1 MENLK
6 KNPLSL
12 QLNVEDFAPASNDE
26 KKSLVVMR
34 ESVNFWKD
42 GMRRLRKN
50 KIAMV
55 SLVVILLIAFMAYV
69 LPSFW
74 PYSYEQQIKGSNNLA
89 PFEYSAAEQKLID
102 QGENVFPHI
111 LGTDRM
117 GRDFAVRVMMGT
129 RVSLSVGLLAS
140 VLVLLIGATYGAISA
155 FAGGWIDNIMMRI
168 TDILY
173 TIPDILLIILLAM
186 AIKEP
191 LESLAT
197 KPGFGWMQK
206 LGPNMVS
213 IFIIFA
219 LLYWVGMAR
228 IVRSQ
233 VLTLKESEYVTA
245 ARALGASGGRI
256 IKKHLLTNCMGTL
269 IVTTTLQIPSSIF
282 TESYLSFLGLDA
294 DKDVETIGQKI
305 LTLAAPYVP
314 LDGINDAGVACGI
327 FMSYQG
333 EGKGTPTDTQ
343 TDKPDLTSTTLLR
356 LILDYADSVED
367 AVALAEQYDLHDSAS
382 SCFHYMVADST
393 GRSAVLEW
401 IGTDADHDTDG
412 AQRQLNV
419 LWNDTDALSDS
430 ADWQVVTNF
439 IKTPGYYDGTT
450 AERKGLDRYE
460 HLTAALRETDG
471 IVADKN
477 AAMDLL
483 ASVGRR
489 TWNNDDSNSNT
500 VHSVVYDLT
509 DKSVLWV
516 GNEHYGEEA
525 YTFEFQLGR

>member
-1 MENLK
+1 MKRNSISKLLRRIACALAALVIALAVAVFALWHNELTTLASFQK
-6 KNPLSL
+6 LSDRDEAHRDGAVYQINFSGDYSFDEFL
-12 QLNVEDFAPASNDE
+12 SQGGASNDAE
-26 KKSLVVMR
+26 LISFVTRSITKGIIPMHIKTS
-34 ESVNFWKD
+34 S
-42 GMRRLRKN
+42 
-50 KIAMV
+50 IAC
-55 SLVVILLIAFMAYV
+55 
-69 LPSFW
+69 
-74 PYSYEQQIKGSNNLA
+74 
-89 PFEYSAAEQKLID
+89 
-102 QGENVFPHI
+102 
-111 LGTDRM
+111 
-117 GRDFAVRVMMGT
+117 
-129 RVSLSVGLLAS
+129 
-140 VLVLLIGATYGAISA
+140 SA
-155 FAGGWIDNIMMRI
+155 FTADTQSGDRVFGRNYDFSATNTAIVYTDPGEGRHASYSTID
-168 TDILY
+168 
-173 TIPDILLIILLAM
+173 
-186 AIKEP
+186 
-191 LESLAT
+191 
-197 KPGFGWMQK
+197 
-206 LGPNMVS
+206 
-213 IFIIFA
+213 
-219 LLYWVGMAR
+219 
-228 IVRSQ
+228 
-233 VLTLKESEYVTA
+233 
-245 ARALGASGGRI
+245 
-256 IKKHLLTNCMGTL
+256 
-269 IVTTTLQIPSSIF
+269 
-282 TESYLSFLGLDA
+282 LSFLGLDA
-294 DKDVETIGQKI
+294 DKDVETIGQKF

-343 TDKPDLTSTTLLR
+343 TDKPDITSTTLLR

-367 AVALAEQYDLHDSAS
+367 AVALAQQYDLHDSAS

-393 GRSAVLEW
+393 GRSAILEW
-401 IGTDADHDTDG
+401 VGTDADHDADG

-439 IKTPGYYDGTT
+439 IKTPGYYDGTS

-471 IVADKN
+471 IVADKD

>member
-1 MENLK
+1 MKRNS
-6 KNPLSL
+6 LSKL
-12 QLNVEDFAPASNDE
+12 LRRIACALAALVIALAVAVFALWHNELATLASFQKLSDRDEAHRDGAVYQINFSGDYSFDEFLSQGGASNDAE
-26 KKSLVVMR
+26 LISFVTRSITKGIIPMHIKTS
-34 ESVNFWKD
+34 S
-42 GMRRLRKN
+42 
-50 KIAMV
+50 IAC
-55 SLVVILLIAFMAYV
+55 
-69 LPSFW
+69 
-74 PYSYEQQIKGSNNLA
+74 
-89 PFEYSAAEQKLID
+89 
-102 QGENVFPHI
+102 
-111 LGTDRM
+111 
-117 GRDFAVRVMMGT
+117 
-129 RVSLSVGLLAS
+129 
-140 VLVLLIGATYGAISA
+140 SA
-155 FAGGWIDNIMMRI
+155 FTADTQSGDRVFGRNYDFSATNTAIVYTDPGEGRHASYSTID
-168 TDILY
+168 
-173 TIPDILLIILLAM
+173 
-186 AIKEP
+186 
-191 LESLAT
+191 
-197 KPGFGWMQK
+197 
-206 LGPNMVS
+206 
-213 IFIIFA
+213 
-219 LLYWVGMAR
+219 
-228 IVRSQ
+228 
-233 VLTLKESEYVTA
+233 
-245 ARALGASGGRI
+245 
-256 IKKHLLTNCMGTL
+256 
-269 IVTTTLQIPSSIF
+269 
-282 TESYLSFLGLDA
+282 LSFLGLDA
-294 DKDVETIGQKI
+294 DKDVETIGQKF

-343 TDKPDLTSTTLLR
+343 TDRPDITSTTLLR

-367 AVALAEQYDLHDSAS
+367 AVALAQQYDLHDSAS

-393 GRSAVLEW
+393 GRSAILEW
-401 IGTDADHDTDG
+401 VGTDADHDADG

-450 AERKGLDRYE
+450 AEMKGLDRYE

-471 IVADKN
+471 IVADKD

>member
-1 MENLK
+1 MKRNS
-6 KNPLSL
+6 LSKL
-12 QLNVEDFAPASNDE
+12 LRRIACALAALVIALAVAVFALWHNELATLASFQKLSDRDEAHRDGAVYQINFSGDYSFDEFLSQGGASNDAE
-26 KKSLVVMR
+26 LISFVTRSITKGIIPMHIKTS
-34 ESVNFWKD
+34 S
-42 GMRRLRKN
+42 
-50 KIAMV
+50 IAC
-55 SLVVILLIAFMAYV
+55 
-69 LPSFW
+69 
-74 PYSYEQQIKGSNNLA
+74 
-89 PFEYSAAEQKLID
+89 
-102 QGENVFPHI
+102 
-111 LGTDRM
+111 
-117 GRDFAVRVMMGT
+117 
-129 RVSLSVGLLAS
+129 
-140 VLVLLIGATYGAISA
+140 SA
-155 FAGGWIDNIMMRI
+155 FTADTQSGDRVFGRNYDFSATNTAIVYTDPGEGRHASYSTID
-168 TDILY
+168 
-173 TIPDILLIILLAM
+173 
-186 AIKEP
+186 
-191 LESLAT
+191 
-197 KPGFGWMQK
+197 
-206 LGPNMVS
+206 
-213 IFIIFA
+213 
-219 LLYWVGMAR
+219 
-228 IVRSQ
+228 
-233 VLTLKESEYVTA
+233 
-245 ARALGASGGRI
+245 
-256 IKKHLLTNCMGTL
+256 
-269 IVTTTLQIPSSIF
+269 
-282 TESYLSFLGLDA
+282 LSFLGLDA
-294 DKDVETIGQKI
+294 DKDVETIGQKF

-343 TDKPDLTSTTLLR
+343 TDRPDITSTTLLR

-367 AVALAEQYDLHDSAS
+367 AVALAQQYDLHDSAS

-393 GRSAVLEW
+393 GRSAILEW
-401 IGTDADHDTDG
+401 VGTDADHDVDG

-419 LWNDTDALSDS
+419 LWNDTDSLSDS

-450 AERKGLDRYE
+450 AEMKGLDRYE

-471 IVADKN
+471 IVADKD

>member
-1 MENLK
+1 MKRNS
-6 KNPLSL
+6 LSKL
-12 QLNVEDFAPASNDE
+12 LRRIACALAALVIALAVAVFALWHNELATLAS
-26 KKSLVVMR
+26 
-34 ESVNFWKD
+34 F
-42 GMRRLRKN
+42 
-50 KIAMV
+50 
-55 SLVVILLIAFMAYV
+55 
-69 LPSFW
+69 
-74 PYSYEQQIKGSNNLA
+74 
-89 PFEYSAAEQKLID
+89 QKLSDRDAAHRDGAVYQINFSGD
-102 QGENVFPHI
+102 YSFDAFLSQGGASTDAELISFITRSITKGIIPMHI
-111 LGTDRM
+111 KTSSI
-117 GRDFAVRVMMGT
+117 AC
-129 RVSLSVGLLAS
+129 
-140 VLVLLIGATYGAISA
+140 SA
-155 FAGGWIDNIMMRI
+155 FTADTQSGDRVFGRNYDFSATNTAIVYTDPGEGRHASYSTID
-168 TDILY
+168 
-173 TIPDILLIILLAM
+173 
-186 AIKEP
+186 
-191 LESLAT
+191 
-197 KPGFGWMQK
+197 
-206 LGPNMVS
+206 
-213 IFIIFA
+213 
-219 LLYWVGMAR
+219 
-228 IVRSQ
+228 
-233 VLTLKESEYVTA
+233 
-245 ARALGASGGRI
+245 
-256 IKKHLLTNCMGTL
+256 
-269 IVTTTLQIPSSIF
+269 
-282 TESYLSFLGLDA
+282 LSFLGLDA
-294 DKDVETIGQKI
+294 DKDVETIGQKF

-367 AVALAEQYDLHDSAS
+367 AVALAQQYDLHDSAS

-393 GRSAVLEW
+393 GRSAILEW
-401 IGTDADHDTDG
+401 VGTDADHDADG

-439 IKTPGYYDGTT
+439 IKTPGYYDGTA

-460 HLTAALRETDG
+460 HLAAALRETDG
-471 IVADKN
+471 IVADKD

>member
-1 MENLK
+1 MKRNS
-6 KNPLSL
+6 LSKL
-12 QLNVEDFAPASNDE
+12 LRRIACALAALVIALAVAVFALWHNELTTLASFQKLSDRDEAHRDGAVYQINFSGDYFFDEFLSQGGASNDAE
-26 KKSLVVMR
+26 LISFVTRSITKGIIPMHIKTS
-34 ESVNFWKD
+34 S
-42 GMRRLRKN
+42 
-50 KIAMV
+50 IAC
-55 SLVVILLIAFMAYV
+55 
-69 LPSFW
+69 
-74 PYSYEQQIKGSNNLA
+74 
-89 PFEYSAAEQKLID
+89 
-102 QGENVFPHI
+102 
-111 LGTDRM
+111 
-117 GRDFAVRVMMGT
+117 
-129 RVSLSVGLLAS
+129 
-140 VLVLLIGATYGAISA
+140 SA
-155 FAGGWIDNIMMRI
+155 FTADTQSGDRVFGRNYDFSATNTAIVYTDPGEGRHASYSTID
-168 TDILY
+168 
-173 TIPDILLIILLAM
+173 
-186 AIKEP
+186 
-191 LESLAT
+191 
-197 KPGFGWMQK
+197 
-206 LGPNMVS
+206 
-213 IFIIFA
+213 
-219 LLYWVGMAR
+219 
-228 IVRSQ
+228 
-233 VLTLKESEYVTA
+233 
-245 ARALGASGGRI
+245 
-256 IKKHLLTNCMGTL
+256 
-269 IVTTTLQIPSSIF
+269 
-282 TESYLSFLGLDA
+282 LSFLGLDA

-343 TDKPDLTSTTLLR
+343 TDRPDITSTTLLR

-367 AVALAEQYDLHDSAS
+367 AVALAQQYDLHDSAS

-393 GRSAVLEW
+393 GRSAILEW
-401 IGTDADHDTDG
+401 VGTDADHDVDG

-439 IKTPGYYDGTT
+439 IKTPGYYDGTS

-460 HLTAALRETDG
+460 PLAAALRETDG
-471 IVADKN
+471 IVADKD

-489 TWNNDDSNSNT
+489 TWDNDDSNSNT

>member
-1 MENLK
+1 MKRNS
-6 KNPLSL
+6 LSKL
-12 QLNVEDFAPASNDE
+12 LRRIACALVALVIALAVAVFALWHNELTTLASFQKLSDRDEAHRDGAVYQINFSGDYFFDEFLSQGGASNDAE
-26 KKSLVVMR
+26 LISFVTRSITKGIIPMHIKTS
-34 ESVNFWKD
+34 S
-42 GMRRLRKN
+42 
-50 KIAMV
+50 IAC
-55 SLVVILLIAFMAYV
+55 
-69 LPSFW
+69 
-74 PYSYEQQIKGSNNLA
+74 
-89 PFEYSAAEQKLID
+89 
-102 QGENVFPHI
+102 
-111 LGTDRM
+111 
-117 GRDFAVRVMMGT
+117 
-129 RVSLSVGLLAS
+129 
-140 VLVLLIGATYGAISA
+140 SA
-155 FAGGWIDNIMMRI
+155 FTADTQSGDRVFGRNYDFSATNTAIVYTDPGEGRHASYSTID
-168 TDILY
+168 
-173 TIPDILLIILLAM
+173 
-186 AIKEP
+186 
-191 LESLAT
+191 
-197 KPGFGWMQK
+197 
-206 LGPNMVS
+206 
-213 IFIIFA
+213 
-219 LLYWVGMAR
+219 
-228 IVRSQ
+228 
-233 VLTLKESEYVTA
+233 
-245 ARALGASGGRI
+245 
-256 IKKHLLTNCMGTL
+256 
-269 IVTTTLQIPSSIF
+269 
-282 TESYLSFLGLDA
+282 LSFLGLDA
-294 DKDVETIGQKI
+294 DKDVETIGQKF

-343 TDKPDLTSTTLLR
+343 TDRPDITSTTLLR

-367 AVALAEQYDLHDSAS
+367 AVALAQQYDLHDSAS

-393 GRSAVLEW
+393 GRSAILEW
-401 IGTDADHDTDG
+401 VGTDADHDADG

-450 AERKGLDRYE
+450 AEMKGLDRYE
-460 HLTAALRETDG
+460 HLAAALRETDG
-471 IVADKN
+471 IVADKD

>member
-1 MENLK
+1 MKRNS
-6 KNPLSL
+6 LSKL
-12 QLNVEDFAPASNDE
+12 LRRIACALAALVIALAVAVFALWHNELATLASFQKLSDRDEAHRDGAVYQINFSGDYSFDEFLSQGGASNDAE
-26 KKSLVVMR
+26 LISFITRSITKGIIPMHIKTS
-34 ESVNFWKD
+34 S
-42 GMRRLRKN
+42 
-50 KIAMV
+50 IAC
-55 SLVVILLIAFMAYV
+55 
-69 LPSFW
+69 
-74 PYSYEQQIKGSNNLA
+74 
-89 PFEYSAAEQKLID
+89 
-102 QGENVFPHI
+102 
-111 LGTDRM
+111 
-117 GRDFAVRVMMGT
+117 
-129 RVSLSVGLLAS
+129 
-140 VLVLLIGATYGAISA
+140 SA
-155 FAGGWIDNIMMRI
+155 FTADTQSGDRVFGRNYDFSATNTAIVYTDPGEGRHASYSTID
-168 TDILY
+168 
-173 TIPDILLIILLAM
+173 
-186 AIKEP
+186 
-191 LESLAT
+191 
-197 KPGFGWMQK
+197 
-206 LGPNMVS
+206 
-213 IFIIFA
+213 
-219 LLYWVGMAR
+219 
-228 IVRSQ
+228 
-233 VLTLKESEYVTA
+233 
-245 ARALGASGGRI
+245 
-256 IKKHLLTNCMGTL
+256 
-269 IVTTTLQIPSSIF
+269 
-282 TESYLSFLGLDA
+282 LSFLGLDA

-343 TDKPDLTSTTLLR
+343 TDRPDLTSTTLLR

-367 AVALAEQYDLHDSAS
+367 AVALAQQYDLHDSAS

-393 GRSAVLEW
+393 GRSAILEW
-401 IGTDADHDTDG
+401 VGTDADHDVEG

-450 AERKGLDRYE
+450 AEMKGLDRYE
-460 HLTAALRETDG
+460 HLAAALRETDG
-471 IVADKN
+471 IVADKD

>member
-1 MENLK
+1 MKRNS
-6 KNPLSL
+6 LSKL
-12 QLNVEDFAPASNDE
+12 LRRIACALVALVIALAVAVFALWHNELTTLASFQKLSDRDEAHRDGAVYQINFSGDYFFDEFLSQGGASNDAE
-26 KKSLVVMR
+26 LISFVTRSITKGIIPMHIKTS
-34 ESVNFWKD
+34 S
-42 GMRRLRKN
+42 
-50 KIAMV
+50 IAC
-55 SLVVILLIAFMAYV
+55 
-69 LPSFW
+69 
-74 PYSYEQQIKGSNNLA
+74 
-89 PFEYSAAEQKLID
+89 
-102 QGENVFPHI
+102 
-111 LGTDRM
+111 
-117 GRDFAVRVMMGT
+117 
-129 RVSLSVGLLAS
+129 
-140 VLVLLIGATYGAISA
+140 SA
-155 FAGGWIDNIMMRI
+155 FTADTQSGDRVFGRNYDFSATNTAIVYTDPGEGRHASYSTID
-168 TDILY
+168 
-173 TIPDILLIILLAM
+173 
-186 AIKEP
+186 
-191 LESLAT
+191 
-197 KPGFGWMQK
+197 
-206 LGPNMVS
+206 
-213 IFIIFA
+213 
-219 LLYWVGMAR
+219 
-228 IVRSQ
+228 
-233 VLTLKESEYVTA
+233 
-245 ARALGASGGRI
+245 
-256 IKKHLLTNCMGTL
+256 
-269 IVTTTLQIPSSIF
+269 
-282 TESYLSFLGLDA
+282 LSFLGLDA
-294 DKDVETIGQKI
+294 DKDVETIGQKL

-343 TDKPDLTSTTLLR
+343 TDRPDITSTTLLR

-367 AVALAEQYDLHDSAS
+367 AVALAQQYDLHDSAS

-393 GRSAVLEW
+393 GRSAILEW
-401 IGTDADHDTDG
+401 VGTDADHDADG

-450 AERKGLDRYE
+450 AEMKGLDRYE
-460 HLTAALRETDG
+460 HLAAALRETDG
-471 IVADKN
+471 IVADKD

>member
-1 MENLK
+1 MKRNS
-6 KNPLSL
+6 LSKL
-12 QLNVEDFAPASNDE
+12 LRRIACALAALVIALAVAVFALWHNELTTLASFQKLSDRDEAHRDGAVYQINFSGDYSFDEFLSQGGASNDAE
-26 KKSLVVMR
+26 LISFVTRSITKGIIPMHIKTS
-34 ESVNFWKD
+34 S
-42 GMRRLRKN
+42 
-50 KIAMV
+50 IAC
-55 SLVVILLIAFMAYV
+55 
-69 LPSFW
+69 
-74 PYSYEQQIKGSNNLA
+74 
-89 PFEYSAAEQKLID
+89 
-102 QGENVFPHI
+102 
-111 LGTDRM
+111 
-117 GRDFAVRVMMGT
+117 
-129 RVSLSVGLLAS
+129 
-140 VLVLLIGATYGAISA
+140 SA
-155 FAGGWIDNIMMRI
+155 FTADTQSGDRVFGRNYDFSATNTAIVYTNPGEGRHASYSTID
-168 TDILY
+168 
-173 TIPDILLIILLAM
+173 
-186 AIKEP
+186 
-191 LESLAT
+191 
-197 KPGFGWMQK
+197 
-206 LGPNMVS
+206 
-213 IFIIFA
+213 
-219 LLYWVGMAR
+219 
-228 IVRSQ
+228 
-233 VLTLKESEYVTA
+233 
-245 ARALGASGGRI
+245 
-256 IKKHLLTNCMGTL
+256 
-269 IVTTTLQIPSSIF
+269 
-282 TESYLSFLGLDA
+282 LSFLGLDA

-343 TDKPDLTSTTLLR
+343 TDRPDITSTTLLR

-367 AVALAEQYDLHDSAS
+367 AVALAQQYDLHDSAS

-393 GRSAVLEW
+393 GRSAILEW
-401 IGTDADHDTDG
+401 VGTDADHDVDG

-450 AERKGLDRYE
+450 AEMKGLDRYE
-460 HLTAALRETDG
+460 HLAAALRETDG
-471 IVADKN
+471 IVADKD

>member
-1 MENLK
+1 MKRNS
-6 KNPLSL
+6 LSKRL
-12 QLNVEDFAPASNDE
+12 RRIACALAALVIALAVAVFALWHNELTTLASFQKLSDRDEAHRDGAVYQINFSGDYFFDEFLSQGGASNDAE
-26 KKSLVVMR
+26 LISFVTRSITKGIIPMHIKTS
-34 ESVNFWKD
+34 S
-42 GMRRLRKN
+42 
-50 KIAMV
+50 IAC
-55 SLVVILLIAFMAYV
+55 
-69 LPSFW
+69 
-74 PYSYEQQIKGSNNLA
+74 
-89 PFEYSAAEQKLID
+89 
-102 QGENVFPHI
+102 
-111 LGTDRM
+111 
-117 GRDFAVRVMMGT
+117 
-129 RVSLSVGLLAS
+129 
-140 VLVLLIGATYGAISA
+140 SA
-155 FAGGWIDNIMMRI
+155 FTADTQSGDRVFGRNYDFSATNTAIVYTDPGEGRHASYSTID
-168 TDILY
+168 
-173 TIPDILLIILLAM
+173 
-186 AIKEP
+186 
-191 LESLAT
+191 
-197 KPGFGWMQK
+197 
-206 LGPNMVS
+206 
-213 IFIIFA
+213 
-219 LLYWVGMAR
+219 
-228 IVRSQ
+228 
-233 VLTLKESEYVTA
+233 
-245 ARALGASGGRI
+245 
-256 IKKHLLTNCMGTL
+256 
-269 IVTTTLQIPSSIF
+269 
-282 TESYLSFLGLDA
+282 LSFLGLDA

-343 TDKPDLTSTTLLR
+343 TDRPDITSTTLLR

-367 AVALAEQYDLHDSAS
+367 AVALAQQYDLHDSAS

-393 GRSAVLEW
+393 GRSAILEW
-401 IGTDADHDTDG
+401 VGTDADHDADG

-450 AERKGLDRYE
+450 AEMKGLDRYE
-460 HLTAALRETDG
+460 HLAAALRETDG
-471 IVADKN
+471 IVADKD

-500 VHSVVYDLT
+500 IHSVVYDLT

>member
-1 MENLK
+1 MKRNS
-6 KNPLSL
+6 LSKL
-12 QLNVEDFAPASNDE
+12 LRRIACALAALVIALAVAVFALWHNELTTLASFQKLSDRDEAHRDGAVYQINFSGDYSFDEFLSQGGASNDAE
-26 KKSLVVMR
+26 LISFVTRSITKGIIPMHIKTS
-34 ESVNFWKD
+34 S
-42 GMRRLRKN
+42 
-50 KIAMV
+50 IAC
-55 SLVVILLIAFMAYV
+55 
-69 LPSFW
+69 
-74 PYSYEQQIKGSNNLA
+74 
-89 PFEYSAAEQKLID
+89 
-102 QGENVFPHI
+102 
-111 LGTDRM
+111 
-117 GRDFAVRVMMGT
+117 
-129 RVSLSVGLLAS
+129 
-140 VLVLLIGATYGAISA
+140 SA
-155 FAGGWIDNIMMRI
+155 FTADTQSGDRVFGRNYDFSATNTAIVYTDPGEGRHASYSTID
-168 TDILY
+168 
-173 TIPDILLIILLAM
+173 
-186 AIKEP
+186 
-191 LESLAT
+191 
-197 KPGFGWMQK
+197 
-206 LGPNMVS
+206 
-213 IFIIFA
+213 
-219 LLYWVGMAR
+219 
-228 IVRSQ
+228 
-233 VLTLKESEYVTA
+233 
-245 ARALGASGGRI
+245 
-256 IKKHLLTNCMGTL
+256 
-269 IVTTTLQIPSSIF
+269 
-282 TESYLSFLGLDA
+282 LSFLGLDA

-343 TDKPDLTSTTLLR
+343 TDRPDLTSTTLLR

-367 AVALAEQYDLHDSAS
+367 AVALAQQYDLHDSAS

-393 GRSAVLEW
+393 GRSAILEW
-401 IGTDADHDTDG
+401 VGTDADHDADG

-439 IKTPGYYDGTT
+439 IKTPGYYDDTT
-450 AERKGLDRYE
+450 AEMKGLDRYE
-460 HLTAALRETDG
+460 HLAAALRETDG
-471 IVADKN
+471 IVADKD

>member
-1 MENLK
+1 MKRNS
-6 KNPLSL
+6 LSKL
-12 QLNVEDFAPASNDE
+12 LRRIACALAALVIALAVAVFALWHNELTTLASFQKLSDRDEAHRDGAVYQINFSGDYSFDEFLSQGGASNDAE
-26 KKSLVVMR
+26 LISFVTRSITKGIIPMHIKTS
-34 ESVNFWKD
+34 S
-42 GMRRLRKN
+42 
-50 KIAMV
+50 IAC
-55 SLVVILLIAFMAYV
+55 
-69 LPSFW
+69 
-74 PYSYEQQIKGSNNLA
+74 
-89 PFEYSAAEQKLID
+89 
-102 QGENVFPHI
+102 
-111 LGTDRM
+111 
-117 GRDFAVRVMMGT
+117 
-129 RVSLSVGLLAS
+129 
-140 VLVLLIGATYGAISA
+140 SA
-155 FAGGWIDNIMMRI
+155 FTADTQSGDRVFGRNYDFSATNTAIVYTDPGEGRHASYSTID
-168 TDILY
+168 
-173 TIPDILLIILLAM
+173 
-186 AIKEP
+186 
-191 LESLAT
+191 
-197 KPGFGWMQK
+197 
-206 LGPNMVS
+206 
-213 IFIIFA
+213 
-219 LLYWVGMAR
+219 
-228 IVRSQ
+228 
-233 VLTLKESEYVTA
+233 
-245 ARALGASGGRI
+245 
-256 IKKHLLTNCMGTL
+256 
-269 IVTTTLQIPSSIF
+269 
-282 TESYLSFLGLDA
+282 LSFLGLDA

-343 TDKPDLTSTTLLR
+343 TDRPDLTSTTLLR

-367 AVALAEQYDLHDSAS
+367 AVALAQQYDLHDSAS

-393 GRSAVLEW
+393 GRSAILEW
-401 IGTDADHDTDG
+401 VGTDADHDADG

-450 AERKGLDRYE
+450 VEMKGLDRYE
-460 HLTAALRETDG
+460 HLAAALRETDG
-471 IVADKN
+471 IVADKD

>member
-1 MENLK
+1 MKRNS
-6 KNPLSL
+6 LSKL
-12 QLNVEDFAPASNDE
+12 LRRIACALAALVIALAVAVFALWHNELTTLASFQKLSDRDEAHRDGAVYQINFSGDYSFDEFLSQGGASNDVE
-26 KKSLVVMR
+26 LISFITRSITKGIIPMHIKTS
-34 ESVNFWKD
+34 S
-42 GMRRLRKN
+42 
-50 KIAMV
+50 IAC
-55 SLVVILLIAFMAYV
+55 
-69 LPSFW
+69 
-74 PYSYEQQIKGSNNLA
+74 
-89 PFEYSAAEQKLID
+89 
-102 QGENVFPHI
+102 
-111 LGTDRM
+111 
-117 GRDFAVRVMMGT
+117 
-129 RVSLSVGLLAS
+129 
-140 VLVLLIGATYGAISA
+140 SA
-155 FAGGWIDNIMMRI
+155 FTADTQSGDRVFGRNYDFSATNTAIVYTDPGEGRHASYSTID
-168 TDILY
+168 
-173 TIPDILLIILLAM
+173 
-186 AIKEP
+186 
-191 LESLAT
+191 
-197 KPGFGWMQK
+197 
-206 LGPNMVS
+206 
-213 IFIIFA
+213 
-219 LLYWVGMAR
+219 
-228 IVRSQ
+228 
-233 VLTLKESEYVTA
+233 
-245 ARALGASGGRI
+245 
-256 IKKHLLTNCMGTL
+256 
-269 IVTTTLQIPSSIF
+269 
-282 TESYLSFLGLDA
+282 LSFLGLDA
-294 DKDVETIGQKI
+294 DKDVETIGQKF

-367 AVALAEQYDLHDSAS
+367 AVALAQQYDLHDSAS

-393 GRSAVLEW
+393 GRSAILEW
-401 IGTDADHDTDG
+401 VGTDADHDADG

-450 AERKGLDRYE
+450 AEMKGLDRYE
-460 HLTAALRETDG
+460 HLAAALRETDG